1 MRTRILV
8 ASMAMGISLNAQ
20 PVLRTLHNDWQVH
33 SEAEGISIPAE
44 VPGSVHTDLLAAG
57 IIPDPFVGNN
67 IDSVQWVEHRTWT
80 YRCTFSVTEQEMACK
95 AAYLRFDGLDTY
107 ATVSLNGQMIGTADN
122 MFRQWRFPANGPLR
136 TGANMLEVRFAP
148 VATGAELLRA
158 RYGKVLPHDS
168 DTSGLAP
175 FVRKA
180 AFSFG
185 WDFAPRLLTTGI
197 WRPVY
202 LELDHGRPELAA
214 TIATEVQKDQ
224 TLVSITPEWTNM
236 PTASGRMQLWWN
248 GRLVEERTVRTAA
261 DRLAGWTVV
270 VPAQERW
277 WPRGSGPQRLHHLR
291 LVASGPGHAAVT
303 YERTLGL
310 RTITLDQ
317 ERDSIGEP
325 FRFLING
332 QPIFMRGCNLVPPDM
347 LLPRGDDSAWVA
359 LVRHMADAHMNM
371 VRVWSGGVYPPEAFF
386 QACDTAGILVWQ
398 DLMFGYMVPA
408 GDSAFLATA
417 HEEVR
422 QHVERIGAHPSLAV
436 FCGNNEIDV
445 AWSNWG
451 WQQRYGLHGQDS
463 AAVWNDHLAF
473 FHDSLARWTAPF
485 PYTPSSPLSN
495 WGNAAGLRN
504 GDLHYWGVWHADS
517 SLVSYTRNVGRFMS
531 EYGFQSYPDS
541 VTLARYLAPED
552 LVLGS
557 ATLARRQLS
566 YRTDRPLWD
575 RIEEELGIRPDHLN
589 SFIEATQAAQA
600 MGYGLAI
607 DAHWAANPRCMGT
620 LLWQL
625 NDCWPGPS
633 WSIVDH
639 LGRRKKAF
647 EAVGSRYRRISEQQA
662 LGK

>member
-1 MRTRILV
+1 MRTGILV
-8 ASMAMGISLNAQ
+8 AGIAVGMGLHAQ
-20 PVLRTLHNDWQVH
+20 PLLRTLHDDWQIH
-33 SEAEGISIPAE
+33 SEADGISIPAV
-44 VPGSVHTDLLAAG
+44 VPGLVHTDLLAAG

-67 IDSVQWVEHRTWT
+67 IDSVQWVEQRTWT

-95 AAYLRFDGLDTY
+95 AATLGFDGLDTY
-107 ATVSLNGQMIGTADN
+107 ATIILNGQVIGNADN
-122 MFRQWRFPANGPLR
+122 MFRQWRFAANGHLR
-136 TGANMLEVRFAP
+136 AGANLLEVRFTP
-148 VATGAELLRA
+148 VAKGAEALRT

-185 WDFAPRLLTTGI
+185 WDFAPRLATTGI

-202 LELDHGRPELAA
+202 LELDQGGPALTASVTTKPMGQHIR
-214 TIATEVQKDQ
+214 
-224 TLVSITPEWTNM
+224 VSIKPEWTNM
-236 PTASGRMQLWWN
+236 PTSSGRMQLWWN
-248 GRLVEERTVRTAA
+248 GRLVEKRTVRNTA
-261 DRLAGWTVV
+261 DRTAEWTVDV
-270 VPAQERW
+270 SANERW
-277 WPRGSGPQRLHHLR
+277 WPRGSGPQRLHQLR
-291 LVASGPGHAAVT
+291 LVATSSGHEQVV
-303 YERTLGL
+303 YERTIGL

-317 ERDSIGEP
+317 GRDTIGE
-325 FRFLING
+325 RFQFIINER
-332 QPIFMRGCNLVPPDM
+332 PIFMRGCNIVPPDVF
-347 LLPRGDDSAWVA
+347 LPRGGDSAWVA

-386 QACDTAGILVWQ
+386 HACDTAGILVWQ

-408 GDSAFLATA
+408 GDSAFLANA

-422 QHVERIGAHPSLAV
+422 QQVERIGAHPCLAV
-436 FCGNNEIDV
+436 FCGNNELDV

-463 AAVWNDHLAF
+463 AAVRNDHLAF

-517 SLVSYTRNVGRFMS
+517 SLASYTRNVGRFMS

-541 VTLARYLAPED
+541 TTLARYLAPED

-557 ATLARRQLS
+557 AALARRQLS
-566 YRTDRPLWD
+566 YRTDKPLFD
-575 RIEEELGIRPDHLN
+575 RIGEELGERPLTLGA
-589 SFIEATQAAQA
+589 FIQATQAVQA
-600 MGYGLAI
+600 KGYGLAI
-607 DAHWAANPRCMGT
+607 DAQSMHIGQLTPAAWVPYY
-620 LLWQL
+620 
-625 NDCWPGPS
+625 
-633 WSIVDH
+633 
-639 LGRRKKAF
+639 
-647 EAVGSRYRRISEQQA
+647 GS
-662 LGK
+662 

>member
-1 MRTRILV
+1 
-8 ASMAMGISLNAQ
+8 
-20 PVLRTLHNDWQVH
+20 
-33 SEAEGISIPAE
+33 
-44 VPGSVHTDLLAAG
+44 
-57 IIPDPFVGNN
+57 
-67 IDSVQWVEHRTWT
+67 
-80 YRCTFSVTEQEMACK
+80 
-95 AAYLRFDGLDTY
+95 
-107 ATVSLNGQMIGTADN
+107 
-122 MFRQWRFPANGPLR
+122 
-136 TGANMLEVRFAP
+136 
-148 VATGAELLRA
+148 
-158 RYGKVLPHDS
+158 
-168 DTSGLAP
+168 
-175 FVRKA
+175 
-180 AFSFG
+180 
-185 WDFAPRLLTTGI
+185 
-197 WRPVY
+197 
-202 LELDHGRPELAA
+202 
-214 TIATEVQKDQ
+214 
-224 TLVSITPEWTNM
+224 
-236 PTASGRMQLWWN
+236 
-248 GRLVEERTVRTAA
+248 
-261 DRLAGWTVV
+261 
-270 VPAQERW
+270 
-277 WPRGSGPQRLHHLR
+277 
-291 LVASGPGHAAVT
+291 
-303 YERTLGL
+303 
-310 RTITLDQ
+310 
-317 ERDSIGEP
+317 
-325 FRFLING
+325 
-332 QPIFMRGCNLVPPDM
+332 
-347 LLPRGDDSAWVA
+347 
-359 LVRHMADAHMNM
+359 MADAHMNM

-386 QACDTAGILVWQ
+386 HACDTAGILVWQ
-398 DLMFGYMVPA
+398 DLMFGYMTPA
-408 GDSAFLATA
+408 GDSAFLANA
-417 HEEVR
+417 YEEVR
-422 QHVERIGAHPSLAV
+422 QHVERIGAHPCLAL

-541 VTLARYLAPED
+541 VSLARYLAPED

-557 ATLARRQLS
+557 VKLARRQLS

-575 RIEEELGIRPDHLN
+575 RIEEELGVRPDHLN
-589 SFIEATQAAQA
+589 SFIEATQAVQA

-607 DAHWAANPRCMGT
+607 DAHWAAHPRCMGT